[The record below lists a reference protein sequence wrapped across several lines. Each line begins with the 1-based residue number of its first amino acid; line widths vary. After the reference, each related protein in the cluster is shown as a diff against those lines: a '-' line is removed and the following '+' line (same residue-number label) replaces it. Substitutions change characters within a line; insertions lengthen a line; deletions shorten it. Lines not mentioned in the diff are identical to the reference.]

1 MPVPL
6 VVEADGSSRPCR
18 GRDAGSALAPAA
30 QTLLCWCSAYLYR
43 RPLPPQLRT
52 GGSWSASVGPK
63 ERDDPGEGRRALG
76 EKAFSS
82 DPRGSLGVSDPPA
95 AAPPECAVAA
105 VAAAK
110 SAWAE
115 HPAPHLP
122 SGGGGGRVRRPRGGA
137 VCRSLPTAA
146 RASPLRV
153 GGGSRWAPPGVRQVG
168 GDRSV
173 RAPRVRAVGPRGVV
187 SLGAKGGKV
196 LGARRPV
203 GPGFP
208 SPAAVVRESLSR
220 PPSPHEPQPVAA
232 CGHGRGRLARE
243 RDPQDVEPRGGRLGS
258 EDGSV
263 EDGWRKM
270 GLGGSPALAAGP
282 GRGGPLWGWPGPV
295 GVPGVSRDRPRVW
308 VAVGPRAGFPGGP
321 AVFPV
326 SLWSPDGA
334 RGPVPRPPPCV
345 LAGPSP
351 PLPASP
357 PRPARATAPR
367 SLPLSGAE
375 PASPHVGVVPRPP
388 SAGGVPE
395 AGRRAGSLARVG
407 DVGAAGARRESVLPG
422 RLAAL
427 GCVSVAVGVSPR
439 EGAGGGGRQSVV
451 PGVRW
456 DRPCAGRPPAVR
468 SRGGPWRPTRAS
480 PCPSTG
486 RFEPCPSRWRA
497 AAPPTPPL
505 FRGVGLAWP
514 HPVGAPLRLSVRLS
528 PLAVCCLPGPRPGV
542 SRFRARRGP
551 DPLPVSPPPVRRRR
565 RVLDEGELP

>member
-1 MPVPL
+1 M
-6 VVEADGSSRPCR
+6 
-18 GRDAGSALAPAA
+18 
-30 QTLLCWCSAYLYR
+30 
-43 RPLPPQLRT
+43 
-52 GGSWSASVGPK
+52 
-63 ERDDPGEGRRALG
+63 
-76 EKAFSS
+76 
-82 DPRGSLGVSDPPA
+82 
-95 AAPPECAVAA
+95 
-105 VAAAK
+105 
-110 SAWAE
+110 
-115 HPAPHLP
+115 
-122 SGGGGGRVRRPRGGA
+122 
-137 VCRSLPTAA
+137 
-146 RASPLRV
+146 
-153 GGGSRWAPPGVRQVG
+153 
-168 GDRSV
+168 
-173 RAPRVRAVGPRGVV
+173 
-187 SLGAKGGKV
+187 

-243 RDPQDVEPRGGRLGS
+243 RDPQDVEPRGGRLRS

-357 PRPARATAPR
+357 PRPTRATAPR
-367 SLPLSGAE
+367 PLPLSGAE

-395 AGRRAGSLARVG
+395 AGRRAGSFARVG

-439 EGAGGGGRQSVV
+439 EGAGGG
-451 PGVRW
+451 
-456 DRPCAGRPPAVR
+456 
-468 SRGGPWRPTRAS
+468 AS
-480 PCPSTG
+480 PS
-486 RFEPCPSRWRA
+486 SRA
-497 AAPPTPPL
+497 CGGTVPVL
-505 FRGVGLAWP
+505 GGL
-514 HPVGAPLRLSVRLS
+514 
-528 PLAVCCLPGPRPGV
+528 
-542 SRFRARRGP
+542 RR
-551 DPLPVSPPPVRRRR
+551 
-565 RVLDEGELP
+565 

>member
-1 MPVPL
+1 M
-6 VVEADGSSRPCR
+6 RPCR
-18 GRDAGSALAPAA
+18 GRDAGSALAPAT

-95 AAPPECAVAA
+95 AAPPACAVAA

-243 RDPQDVEPRGGRLGS
+243 RDPQDVEPRGGRLRS

-395 AGRRAGSLARVG
+395 AGRRAGSFARVG

-439 EGAGGGGRQSVV
+439 EGAGGG
-451 PGVRW
+451 
-456 DRPCAGRPPAVR
+456 
-468 SRGGPWRPTRAS
+468 AS
-480 PCPSTG
+480 PS
-486 RFEPCPSRWRA
+486 SRA
-497 AAPPTPPL
+497 CGGTVPVL
-505 FRGVGLAWP
+505 GGL
-514 HPVGAPLRLSVRLS
+514 
-528 PLAVCCLPGPRPGV
+528 
-542 SRFRARRGP
+542 RR
-551 DPLPVSPPPVRRRR
+551 
-565 RVLDEGELP
+565 

>member
-1 MPVPL
+1 MVSFPLTPVSSSGPHRGGVCACPVKWALLGGGRGGRRGVPVPL

-115 HPAPHLP
+115 HPAP
-122 SGGGGGRVRRPRGGA
+122 R
-137 VCRSLPTAA
+137 T
-146 RASPLRV
+146 SPLGAV
-153 GGGSRWAPPGVRQVG
+153 GGGCAGPAVGPCAARCLPRPAPPPFELGEGPAGPRRASRQVG

-243 RDPQDVEPRGGRLGS
+243 RDPQDVEPRGGRLRS

-357 PRPARATAPR
+357 PRPARATAPC

-375 PASPHVGVVPRPP
+375 PASPHVGVVPPASVGRWRPR
-388 SAGGVPE
+388 GGAARGEPC
-395 AGRRAGSLARVG
+395 ACGGRGGRRC
-407 DVGAAGARRESVLPG
+407 AAGERSPWPACGSRV
-422 RLAAL
+422 
-427 GCVSVAVGVSPR
+427 CV
-439 EGAGGGGRQSVV
+439 GGGGRE
-451 PGVRW
+451 
-456 DRPCAGRPPAVR
+456 PP
-468 SRGGPWRPTRAS
+468 
-480 PCPSTG
+480 
-486 RFEPCPSRWRA
+486 
-497 AAPPTPPL
+497 
-505 FRGVGLAWP
+505 
-514 HPVGAPLRLSVRLS
+514 
-528 PLAVCCLPGPRPGV
+528 
-542 SRFRARRGP
+542 
-551 DPLPVSPPPVRRRR
+551 
-565 RVLDEGELP
+565 

>member
-1 MPVPL
+1 M
-6 VVEADGSSRPCR
+6 
-18 GRDAGSALAPAA
+18 
-30 QTLLCWCSAYLYR
+30 
-43 RPLPPQLRT
+43 
-52 GGSWSASVGPK
+52 
-63 ERDDPGEGRRALG
+63 
-76 EKAFSS
+76 
-82 DPRGSLGVSDPPA
+82 
-95 AAPPECAVAA
+95 
-105 VAAAK
+105 
-110 SAWAE
+110 
-115 HPAPHLP
+115 
-122 SGGGGGRVRRPRGGA
+122 
-137 VCRSLPTAA
+137 
-146 RASPLRV
+146 
-153 GGGSRWAPPGVRQVG
+153 
-168 GDRSV
+168 
-173 RAPRVRAVGPRGVV
+173 
-187 SLGAKGGKV
+187 
-196 LGARRPV
+196 GARRPV

-243 RDPQDVEPRGGRLGS
+243 RDPQDVEPRGGRLRS

-395 AGRRAGSLARVG
+395 AGRRAGSFARVG

-439 EGAGGGGRQSVV
+439 EGAGGGG
-451 PGVRW
+451 
-456 DRPCAGRPPAVR
+456 A
-468 SRGGPWRPTRAS
+468 
-480 PCPSTG
+480 
-486 RFEPCPSRWRA
+486 
-497 AAPPTPPL
+497 
-505 FRGVGLAWP
+505 
-514 HPVGAPLRLSVRLS
+514 
-528 PLAVCCLPGPRPGV
+528 
-542 SRFRARRGP
+542 
-551 DPLPVSPPPVRRRR
+551 PVRRPGRA
-565 RVLDEGELP
+565 VGPSLCWEASGGEIPRWALAADSRFPLPQHGSL

>member
-1 MPVPL
+1 M
-6 VVEADGSSRPCR
+6 RPCR
-18 GRDAGSALAPAA
+18 GRDAGSALALTAH
-30 QTLLCWCSAYLYR
+30 TLLR
-43 RPLPPQLRT
+43 GGPLPCTADPSRPAEAGRLVERLREPEGETVRGRDGAPSVRTPSLAIREGALGYRTPQLLPLLSAQWPPWRLPRARGQNTPPRT
-52 GGSWSASVGPK
+52 
-63 ERDDPGEGRRALG
+63 
-76 EKAFSS
+76 
-82 DPRGSLGVSDPPA
+82 
-95 AAPPECAVAA
+95 
-105 VAAAK
+105 
-110 SAWAE
+110 
-115 HPAPHLP
+115 
-122 SGGGGGRVRRPRGGA
+122 
-137 VCRSLPTAA
+137 
-146 RASPLRV
+146 SPLGAV
-153 GGGSRWAPPGVRQVG
+153 GGGCAGPAVGPCAARCLPRPAPPPFELGEGPAGPRRASRQVG

-375 PASPHVGVVPRPP
+375 PASPHVGVVPPASVGRWRPR
-388 SAGGVPE
+388 GGAARGEPC
-395 AGRRAGSLARVG
+395 ACGGRGGRRC
-407 DVGAAGARRESVLPG
+407 AAGERSPWPACGSRV
-422 RLAAL
+422 
-427 GCVSVAVGVSPR
+427 CV
-439 EGAGGGGRQSVV
+439 GGGGRE
-451 PGVRW
+451 
-456 DRPCAGRPPAVR
+456 PP
-468 SRGGPWRPTRAS
+468 
-480 PCPSTG
+480 
-486 RFEPCPSRWRA
+486 
-497 AAPPTPPL
+497 
-505 FRGVGLAWP
+505 
-514 HPVGAPLRLSVRLS
+514 
-528 PLAVCCLPGPRPGV
+528 
-542 SRFRARRGP
+542 
-551 DPLPVSPPPVRRRR
+551 
-565 RVLDEGELP
+565 

>member
-1 MPVPL
+1 M
-6 VVEADGSSRPCR
+6 RPCR
-18 GRDAGSALAPAA
+18 GRDAGSALAPAT

-95 AAPPECAVAA
+95 AAPPACAVAA

-187 SLGAKGGKV
+187 SLGAKGGRCWGRDV
-196 LGARRPV
+196 RSAPASPAPQPWCGRAYRARPLPTSRSRWRRAVTVGAASLESVIPRMSSLGVADLDRKTDLSRTDGGRWVWAARRPWRRGRVV
-203 GPGFP
+203 GARSGAGRDRSASQACRGTALVCGWRWDPALVFLVARPCSRCLCGP
-208 SPAAVVRESLSR
+208 RMAPAALSR
-220 PPSPHEPQPVAA
+220 GPRRACLPAPPRRCRPLLLV
-232 CGHGRGRLARE
+232 
-243 RDPQDVEPRGGRLGS
+243 PRVRPPRAPFPCLGPS
-258 EDGSV
+258 
-263 EDGWRKM
+263 
-270 GLGGSPALAAGP
+270 
-282 GRGGPLWGWPGPV
+282 
-295 GVPGVSRDRPRVW
+295 RPRLMW
-308 VAVGPRAGFPGGP
+308 VSF
-321 AVFPV
+321 
-326 SLWSPDGA
+326 
-334 RGPVPRPPPCV
+334 
-345 LAGPSP
+345 
-351 PLPASP
+351 
-357 PRPARATAPR
+357 
-367 SLPLSGAE
+367 
-375 PASPHVGVVPRPP
+375 PRPP

-395 AGRRAGSLARVG
+395 AGRRAGSFARVG

-439 EGAGGGGRQSVV
+439 EGAGGG
-451 PGVRW
+451 
-456 DRPCAGRPPAVR
+456 A
-468 SRGGPWRPTRAS
+468 
-480 PCPSTG
+480 
-486 RFEPCPSRWRA
+486 
-497 AAPPTPPL
+497 
-505 FRGVGLAWP
+505 
-514 HPVGAPLRLSVRLS
+514 
-528 PLAVCCLPGPRPGV
+528 
-542 SRFRARRGP
+542 
-551 DPLPVSPPPVRRRR
+551 PVRRPGRA
-565 RVLDEGELP
+565 VGPSLCWEASGGEIPRWALAADSRFPLPQHGSL

>member
-1 MPVPL
+1 MVSFPLTPVSSSGPHRGGVCVCPVSGLSFGGGGRGGRRGVPVPL

-153 GGGSRWAPPGVRQVG
+153 GGGSRWAPPGVPAG
-168 GDRSV
+168 GGGPE
-173 RAPRVRAVGPRGVV
+173 RACAACARGRPPRCGEPWG
-187 SLGAKGGKV
+187 KGGKV

-375 PASPHVGVVPRPP
+375 PASPHVGVVPPASVGRWRPR
-388 SAGGVPE
+388 GGAARGEPC
-395 AGRRAGSLARVG
+395 ACGGRGGRRC
-407 DVGAAGARRESVLPG
+407 AAGERSPWPACGSRV
-422 RLAAL
+422 
-427 GCVSVAVGVSPR
+427 CV
-439 EGAGGGGRQSVV
+439 GGGGRE
-451 PGVRW
+451 
-456 DRPCAGRPPAVR
+456 PP
-468 SRGGPWRPTRAS
+468 
-480 PCPSTG
+480 
-486 RFEPCPSRWRA
+486 
-497 AAPPTPPL
+497 
-505 FRGVGLAWP
+505 
-514 HPVGAPLRLSVRLS
+514 
-528 PLAVCCLPGPRPGV
+528 
-542 SRFRARRGP
+542 
-551 DPLPVSPPPVRRRR
+551 
-565 RVLDEGELP
+565 

>member
-1 MPVPL
+1 M
-6 VVEADGSSRPCR
+6 AR
-18 GRDAGSALAPAA
+18 GAPPWARRRETIRVRGGEPSVRKPSLAIREGALG
-30 QTLLCWCSAYLYR
+30 YR
-43 RPLPPQLRT
+43 TPQLLPLL
-52 GGSWSASVGPK
+52 SAQWPPW
-63 ERDDPGEGRRALG
+63 RLPRA
-76 EKAFSS
+76 
-82 DPRGSLGVSDPPA
+82 RGQNTPP
-95 AAPPECAVAA
+95 
-105 VAAAK
+105 
-110 SAWAE
+110 
-115 HPAPHLP
+115 
-122 SGGGGGRVRRPRGGA
+122 
-137 VCRSLPTAA
+137 PT
-146 RASPLRV
+146 SPLGAV
-153 GGGSRWAPPGVRQVG
+153 GGGCAGPAVGPCAARCLPRPAPPPFELGEGPAGPRRASRQVG

-243 RDPQDVEPRGGRLGS
+243 RDPQDVEPRGGRLRS

>member
-1 MPVPL
+1 MGQSVL
-6 VVEADGSSRPCR
+6 RDGRAPFR
-18 GRDAGSALAPAA
+18 RDGRWP
-30 QTLLCWCSAYLYR
+30 
-43 RPLPPQLRT
+43 PLP
-52 GGSWSASVGPK
+52 SADRKGVGFRSPNP
-63 ERDDPGEGRRALG
+63 EWRRWAPRGVQCGNATDPGEA
-76 EKAFSS
+76 
-82 DPRGSLGVSDPPA
+82 
-95 AAPPECAVAA
+95 
-105 VAAAK
+105 
-110 SAWAE
+110 
-115 HPAPHLP
+115 
-122 SGGGGGRVRRPRGGA
+122 
-137 VCRSLPTAA
+137 
-146 RASPLRV
+146 
-153 GGGSRWAPPGVRQVG
+153 GGSP
-168 GDRSV
+168 
-173 RAPRVRAVGPRGVV
+173 
-187 SLGAKGGKV
+187 
-196 LGARRPV
+196 
-203 GPGFP
+203 
-208 SPAAVVRESLSR
+208 
-220 PPSPHEPQPVAA
+220 
-232 CGHGRGRLARE
+232 
-243 RDPQDVEPRGGRLGS
+243 GS

-395 AGRRAGSLARVG
+395 AGRRAGSFARVG

-439 EGAGGGGRQSVV
+439 EGAGGGG
-451 PGVRW
+451 
-456 DRPCAGRPPAVR
+456 
-468 SRGGPWRPTRAS
+468 AS
-480 PCPSTG
+480 PS
-486 RFEPCPSRWRA
+486 SRA
-497 AAPPTPPL
+497 CGGTVPVL
-505 FRGVGLAWP
+505 GGL
-514 HPVGAPLRLSVRLS
+514 
-528 PLAVCCLPGPRPGV
+528 
-542 SRFRARRGP
+542 RR
-551 DPLPVSPPPVRRRR
+551 
-565 RVLDEGELP
+565 